1 MTPSNPR
8 KLEVVIS
15 FLEMQSPPERPP
27 AIIPPGKVAI
37 VRAENPTLSFY
48 RYLYNTVGEPWLWW
62 QRRLM
67 GDDELAPILAKPETH
82 VYVLYVAGVPAG
94 FAELELSDF
103 EKDGEIDLHYMGLLP
118 EFIGKGFGKYLL
130 NWAIDTA
137 WSLKPT
143 RVTVNT
149 CTLDHPSAL
158 GAYQK
163 AGFVVYDQRTDI
175 VDDPR
180 DVGLIP
186 PIDHHVDHD
195 GQIDG
200 DAPDADS
207 DPENANNADSGTL
220 IVDFPERAR

>member
-8 KLEVVIS
+8 KLEVVVS
-15 FLEMQSPPERPP
+15 FLEMHNPPDRAP
-27 AIIPPGKVAI
+27 AIVPPGKVAI
-37 VRAENPTLSFY
+37 IRAEDPTLSFY

-67 GDDELAPILAKPETH
+67 SDEELAPLIEQKETH

-94 FAELELSDF
+94 YAELDLTALET
-103 EKDGEIDLHYMGLLP
+103 ERVIDLHYMGLIP
-118 EFIGKGFGKYLL
+118 DFIGKGFGKYLL

-137 WSLKPT
+137 WSLKPA

-180 DVGLIP
+180 DIGLIP
-186 PIDHHVDHD
+186 HIDHHVDHA
-195 GQIDG
+195 GHNRG
-200 DAPDADS
+200 DAPDSESAK
-207 DPENANNADSGTL
+207 ENANNADSGTL
-220 IVDFPERAR
+220 IVDFPDRAR

>member
-15 FLEMQSPPERPP
+15 FLEMQSPPDRAP
-27 AIIPPGKVAI
+27 AIVPPGKVAI
-37 VRAENPTLSFY
+37 IRAENPTLSFY

-62 QRRLM
+62 LRRLM
-67 GDDELAPILAKPETH
+67 SDEELSAILAKPETH

-94 FAELELSDF
+94 FAELDLTDF
-103 EKDGEIDLHYMGLLP
+103 ETDNVIDLHYMGLMP

-130 NWAIDTA
+130 DWAIDTA
-137 WSLKPT
+137 WSFKPT
-143 RVTVNT
+143 RITVNT
-149 CTLDHPSAL
+149 CSLDHPSAL

-163 AGFVVYDQRTDI
+163 AGFTVYDRRTDI

-180 DVGLIP
+180 DTGLIP

-195 GQIDG
+195 GHPAG
-200 DAPDADS
+200 DTGNHTS
-207 DPENANNADSGTL
+207 DPENANNADSDTL
-220 IVDFPERAR
+220 IVDFPDRAR

>member
-1 MTPSNPR
+1 MSPSNPR
-8 KLEVVIS
+8 KLEVVVS
-15 FLEMQSPPERPP
+15 FLEMQSPPDRAP

-37 VRAENPTLSFY
+37 IRAENPTLSFY

-67 GDDELAPILAKPETH
+67 SDEELSAILAKPETH

-94 FAELELSDF
+94 FAELDLMDF
-103 EKDGEIDLHYMGLLP
+103 ESDNVIDLHYMGLMP

-130 NWAIDTA
+130 DWAIDTA
-137 WSLKPT
+137 WSFKPT
-143 RVTVNT
+143 RITVNT

-163 AGFVVYDQRTDI
+163 AGFAIYDRRTDI

-180 DVGLIP
+180 DTGLIP
-186 PIDHHVDHD
+186 HIDHHVDHD
-195 GQIDG
+195 GHPGG
-200 DAPDADS
+200 DTPDRES
-207 DPENANNADSGTL
+207 DPENANNADSDTL
-220 IVDFPERAR
+220 IVDFPDRAR

>member
-15 FLEMQSPPERPP
+15 FLEMQSPPERAP
-27 AIIPPGKVAI
+27 AIVPPGKVAI
-37 VRAENPTLSFY
+37 IRAENPTLSFY

-62 QRRLM
+62 LRRLM
-67 GDDELAPILAKPETH
+67 SDEELSAILAKQETH

-94 FAELELSDF
+94 FAELDLTDF
-103 EKDGEIDLHYMGLLP
+103 ESDNVIDLHYMGLMP

-130 NWAIDTA
+130 DWAIDTA
-137 WSLKPT
+137 WSFKPT
-143 RVTVNT
+143 RITVNT

-163 AGFVVYDQRTDI
+163 AGFAIYDRRTDI

-180 DVGLIP
+180 DTGLIP
-186 PIDHHVDHD
+186 HIDHHVDHD
-195 GQIDG
+195 GHPASDT
-200 DAPDADS
+200 PDRES
-207 DPENANNADSGTL
+207 DPENANNADSDTL
-220 IVDFPERAR
+220 IVDFPDRAR

>member
-1 MTPSNPR
+1 MSASNPR
-8 KLEVVIS
+8 KLEVVVT
-15 FLEMQSPPERPP
+15 FLEMLDPPDRPA

-62 QRRLM
+62 LRRLM
-67 GDDELAPILAKPETH
+67 GDEELAEILAKPETH

-94 FAELELSDF
+94 FAELDLTDLE
-103 EKDGEIDLHYMGLLP
+103 ENGMIDLHYMGLIP
-118 EFIGKGFGKYLL
+118 DFIGKGYGKYLL

-137 WSLKPT
+137 WGLKPQ
-143 RVTVNT
+143 RITVNT
-149 CTLDHPSAL
+149 CSLDHPSAL

-163 AGFVVYDQRTDI
+163 AGFGVYDQRTDI

-180 DVGLIP
+180 DTGLIP
-186 PIDHHVDHD
+186 HIDHHVDHD
-195 GQIDG
+195 AGPG
-200 DAPDADS
+200 
-207 DPENANNADSGTL
+207 NGKNADRSQENENSGTL

>member
-8 KLEVVIS
+8 KLEVVVS
-15 FLEMQSPPERPP
+15 FLEMQDAPDRVP

-37 VRAENPTLSFY
+37 VRADHPTLSFY

-62 QRRLM
+62 QRRLLS
-67 GDDELAPILAKPETH
+67 DDELAEILAKPETH

-94 FAELELSDF
+94 FAELDLSDL
-103 EKDGEIDLHYMGLLP
+103 ENDGVIDLHYMGLLP

-130 NWAIDTA
+130 KWAIDTA

-158 GAYQK
+158 GAYQR

-195 GQIDG
+195 DQIDG
-200 DAPDADS
+200 DAPDAES
-207 DPENANNADSGTL
+207 DAENANNADSGTL

>member
-1 MTPSNPR
+1 MSASNPR
-8 KLEVVIS
+8 KLEVVVT
-15 FLEMQSPPERPP
+15 FLEMLDPPDRPA

-62 QRRLM
+62 LRRLM
-67 GDDELAPILAKPETH
+67 GDDELAEILAKPETH

-94 FAELELSDF
+94 FAELDLTDLE
-103 EKDGEIDLHYMGLLP
+103 ENGVIDLHYMGLIP
-118 EFIGKGFGKYLL
+118 DFIGKGYGKYLL

-137 WSLKPT
+137 WGLKPQ
-143 RVTVNT
+143 RITVNT
-149 CTLDHPSAL
+149 CSLDHPTAL

-163 AGFVVYDQRTDI
+163 AGFGVYDQRTDI

-180 DVGLIP
+180 DTGLIP
-186 PIDHHVDHD
+186 HIDHHVDHD
-195 GQIDG
+195 AGPG
-200 DAPDADS
+200 
-207 DPENANNADSGTL
+207 NGKNADRSQENENSGTL

>member
-1 MTPSNPR
+1 MSPSNPR
-8 KLEVVIS
+8 KLDVVVS
-15 FLEMQSPPERPP
+15 FLEMPAQPERAP
-27 AIIPPGKVAI
+27 ATIPPGKVAI
-37 VRAENPTLSFY
+37 VRAENLTLSFY
-48 RYLYNTVGEPWLWW
+48 RYLYDTVGEPWLWW

-67 GDDELAPILAKPETH
+67 SDDELGPILALPETH

-94 FAELELSDF
+94 FAELDLGDLE
-103 EKDGEIDLHYMGLLP
+103 ENGVIDLHYMGLIP
-118 EFIGKGFGKYLL
+118 DFIGKGYGKYLL

-137 WSLKPT
+137 WGLKP
-143 RVTVNT
+143 RRLTVNT

-186 PIDHHVDHD
+186 PIDHHVDHTGNQD
-195 GQIDG
+195 GE
-200 DAPDADS
+200 APDSGSAT
-207 DPENANNADSGTL
+207 ENADNANSDTL

>member
-1 MTPSNPR
+1 MSASNPR
-8 KLEVVIS
+8 KLEVVVT
-15 FLEMQSPPERPP
+15 FLEMLDPPDRPA

-62 QRRLM
+62 LRRLM
-67 GDDELAPILAKPETH
+67 GDEELAEILAKPETH

-94 FAELELSDF
+94 FAELDLTDLE
-103 EKDGEIDLHYMGLLP
+103 ENGVIDLHYMGLIP
-118 EFIGKGFGKYLL
+118 DFIGKGYGKYLL

-137 WSLKPT
+137 WGLKPQ
-143 RVTVNT
+143 RITVNT
-149 CTLDHPSAL
+149 CSLDHPSAL

-163 AGFVVYDQRTDI
+163 AGFGVYDQRTDI

-180 DVGLIP
+180 DTGLIP
-186 PIDHHVDHD
+186 HIDHHVDHD
-195 GQIDG
+195 AGPG
-200 DAPDADS
+200 
-207 DPENANNADSGTL
+207 NGKNADRSQENENSGTL

>member
-1 MTPSNPR
+1 MTASNPR

-15 FLEMQSPPERPP
+15 FLEMQSPPDRGP
-27 AIIPPGKVAI
+27 AIVPPGKVAV
-37 VRAENPTLSFY
+37 VRAEDPTISFY
-48 RYLYNTVGEPWLWW
+48 RYLYNSVGEKWFWW
-62 QRRLM
+62 ERRTTT
-67 GDDELAPILAKPETH
+67 DEELATILAMPETH

-94 FAELELSDF
+94 FAELDLTALE
-103 EKDGEIDLHYMGLLP
+103 EKGVIDLHYMGLIP
-118 EFIGKGFGKYLL
+118 EFIGKGYGKYLL

-163 AGFVVYDQRTDI
+163 AGFVVYDQRTEI

-180 DVGLIP
+180 DTGLIP
-186 PIDHHVDHD
+186 QIDHHVDHD
-195 GQIDG
+195 GHPGG
-200 DAPDADS
+200 DAPRGES
-207 DPENANNADSGTL
+207 DTENANNADSDTL
-220 IVDFPERAR
+220 VVDFPDRAR

>member
-15 FLEMQSPPERPP
+15 FLEMQSPPERAP

-67 GDDELAPILAKPETH
+67 SDDELAPILAAPETH
-82 VYVLYVAGVPAG
+82 VFVLYVAGVPAG
-94 FAELELSDF
+94 FAELELSDL
-103 EKDGEIDLHYMGLLP
+103 EKDGVIDLHYMGLLP

-158 GAYQK
+158 RAYQK

>member
-15 FLEMQSPPERPP
+15 FLEMQSPPERAP

-67 GDDELAPILAKPETH
+67 SDDELAPILAAPETH
-82 VYVLYVAGVPAG
+82 VFVLYVAGVPAG
-94 FAELELSDF
+94 FAELELSDL
-103 EKDGEIDLHYMGLLP
+103 EKDGVIDLHYMGLLP

-195 GQIDG
+195 DQIDG

>member
-8 KLEVVIS
+8 KLEVVVS
-15 FLEMQSPPERPP
+15 FLEMQSPPDRVP
-27 AIIPPGKVAI
+27 AIAPPGKVAI
-37 VRAENPTLSFY
+37 IRAEDPTLSFY

-67 GDDELAPILAKPETH
+67 GDNELAPILAKPETH

-94 FAELELSDF
+94 FAELDLSDL
-103 EKDGEIDLHYMGLLP
+103 ESDRVIDLHYMGLIP

-137 WSLKPT
+137 WSFKPT

-163 AGFVVYDQRTDI
+163 AGFAIYDQRTDI

-180 DVGLIP
+180 DTGLIP
-186 PIDHHVDHD
+186 HIDHHVDHD
-195 GQIDG
+195 GHTDG
-200 DAPDADS
+200 NFPERES
-207 DPENANNADSGTL
+207 GKENANNADSDTL
-220 IVDFPERAR
+220 IVDFPDRAR